1 MFRHLP
7 NILTIFRILLIPVFL
22 HLIFRGSFYGALV
35 VFAVAGATDGLD
47 GYIARRWSL
56 QSELGANLDPLA
68 DKLLLTSAF
77 VSLTYMGLMPL
88 WLCMP
93 VILRDAVILAGVI
106 ALRGTGRK
114 VRIAP
119 SISGKLTTVLQIS
132 TVLFA
137 MLFPENRPALFMPLA
152 VLTLLF
158 TIYSGFDYAYRE
170 IKTQKKAG

>member
-7 NILTIFRILLIPVFL
+7 NALTIFRILLIPVFL
-22 HLIFRGSFYGALV
+22 HLIFRGSFYGALAI
-35 VFAVAGATDGLD
+35 FAVAGATDGLD

-77 VSLTYMGLMPL
+77 VSLTYMGLMDL
-88 WLCMP
+88 WLCVP
-93 VILRDAVILAGVI
+93 VIIRDAVILAGVL
-106 ALRGTGRK
+106 ALRTTGRK

-119 SISGKLTTVLQIS
+119 TIPSKATTVLQIS

-152 VLTLLF
+152 AVTLLF
-158 TIYSGFDYAYRE
+158 TVYSGFDYAYRE
-170 IKTQKKAG
+170 IRIQKKTG